1 MNPLFIRGPSANLR
15 LFILVVVSIA
25 LMVLDDRQQYMH
37 VVRTT
42 LTVATYPIR
51 YLIDL
56 PSSAGDWLSETF
68 VSRRNLMLENEALH
82 QEHLELK
89 AREQKLS
96 ALEVENARLRALLGS
111 TAKVQEHAII
121 AELLAVD
128 MSPFSRQIVLNKGSL
143 NHVYE
148 GQAMIDAH
156 GIMGQIIHVSPLQ
169 STAILITD
177 PKHALPVEVNRNGLR
192 SIASGTGETNRLIL
206 DQLPN
211 NADILQGDLLVTSGL
226 GGRFPAGYPVA
237 RVTEVVRNHD
247 LPFAH
252 VSAEPLAAIE
262 SSREVLLIAQPERPS
277 IEPPPAPPKKA
288 EKK

>member
-15 LFILVVVSIA
+15 LFILVIVSIT
-25 LMVLDDRQQYMH
+25 LMVLDERQQYMQP
-37 VVRTT
+37 VRAT
-42 LTVATYPIR
+42 LTVATYPVR

-56 PSSAGDWLSETF
+56 PSSTGNWLSETF
-68 VSRRNLMLENEALH
+68 TSRRHLMLENEALH
-82 QEHLELK
+82 QEHLEFK
-89 AREQKLS
+89 AREQKLA

-111 TAKVQEHAII
+111 TAKVQEHTII
-121 AELLAVD
+121 AELVALD
-128 MSPFSRQIVLNKGSL
+128 MSPFSRQIVLNKGGL
-143 NHVYE
+143 HGIYE
-148 GQAMIDAH
+148 GQAMIDAQ

-177 PKHALPVEVNRNGLR
+177 PKHTLPVEVNRNGLR
-192 SIASGTGETNRLIL
+192 SIASGTGESNRLIL

-237 RVTEVVRNHD
+237 RVTEVIRNHD

-262 SSREVLLIAQPERPS
+262 SSREVLLIARPNRPATESKASPPEKS
-277 IEPPPAPPKKA
+277 G
-288 EKK
+288 EK

>member
-1 MNPLFIRGPSANLR
+1 
-15 LFILVVVSIA
+15 
-25 LMVLDDRQQYMH
+25 MVLDDRQQYMH

-51 YLIDL
+51 YLINL

>member
-1 MNPLFIRGPSANLR
+1 M
-15 LFILVVVSIA
+15 VSIA
-25 LMVLDDRQQYMH
+25 LMVLDSRQQYMP

-51 YLIDL
+51 YMIDL
-56 PSSAGDWLSETF
+56 PSSVGGWLSETF
-68 VSRRNLMLENEALH
+68 ASRRHLMLENEALH
-82 QEHLELK
+82 QEQLELK
-89 AREQKLS
+89 AREQKMA

-111 TAKVQEHAII
+111 TAKVQEHTII
-121 AELLAVD
+121 AELTAVD
-128 MSPFSRQIVLNKGSL
+128 MSPFSRQIILNKGSL
-143 NHVYE
+143 HGVYE

-156 GIMGQIIHVSPLQ
+156 GIMGQIVHVSPLQ

-192 SIASGTGETNRLIL
+192 SIASGTGESNRLIL

-262 SSREVLLIAQPERPS
+262 SSREVLLIAKPEQPHIDTRASDKE
-277 IEPPPAPPKKA
+277 AAKK
-288 EKK
+288 

>member
-1 MNPLFIRGPSANLR
+1 M
-15 LFILVVVSIA
+15 VVSIA

-89 AREQKLS
+89 ARAQKLS

-143 NHVYE
+143 DHVYE

-156 GIMGQIIHVSPLQ
+156 GIMGQVIHVSPLQ

-237 RVTEVVRNHD
+237 RVTEVVRNHG

-262 SSREVLLIAQPERPS
+262 SSREVLLIAKPEQPQ
-277 IEPPPAPPKKA
+277 IAAQPPKQEATQK
-288 EKK
+288 